1 MVMFGITRIGQYSK
15 TQWKTLVKSKIAKMN
30 KNAIISQSSS
40 YKKINFE
47 HLSEEKFERQS
58 YLTNLNISE
67 ARLRFKLKAK
77 MTPTIQMNFPS
88 DAEFAS
94 NLWTCS
100 GCTDNAMGDKV
111 VGSRDT
117 QQHVMVCPGYADYRE
132 NKNLDDDRQLVTYFQ
147 QVIKHRLKS
156 DDKVVAVA
164 VEAGRCRE
172 GRHLL
177 VTVLIKML

>member
-1 MVMFGITRIGQYSK
+1 MT
-15 TQWKTLVKSKIAKMN
+15 
-30 KNAIISQSSS
+30 NAIISQSSS

-67 ARLRFKLKAK
+67 AHLRFKLKAK

-117 QQHVMVCPGYADYRE
+117 QQHGMVCLGYADCRE

-147 QVIKHRLKS
+147 HMIKHRLK
-156 DDKVVAVA
+156 
-164 VEAGRCRE
+164 
-172 GRHLL
+172 
-177 VTVLIKML
+177 